1 MIQTIVASAI
11 VVSIAFGFFVLWLRM
26 RKDMRESFKAMSLDA
41 LNQSSDVF
49 LNLAKTHLEK
59 FQEGA
64 RSDLDGRQKAIE
76 ASMQPL
82 KAAMLKLDEQYRD
95 MEKQRS
101 GAYSA
106 LHKQLDMMI
115 NSDRELRQETSQ
127 LVQALRSPNIRGSW
141 GQVHLRRVVELAG
154 LVNQCDFYEQV
165 TLIGEAKSLRPDLI
179 VRLPGARQI
188 VVDAKTPL
196 NSFLD
201 AADSLDEDKRKKCL
215 NEHALSIR
223 KHIKDL
229 SSKEYWKTLEIS
241 PEYVILFLPA
251 ESFFSSALQVDP
263 SLIEVGAS
271 QNIVVATP
279 TTLIAILRA
288 VAFSWKQES
297 LSKSAQEIAK
307 LGGELYDRLGTVYEH
322 WNKVGRN
329 LGAAVQSYNQSI
341 VSLESRALVSARKL
355 KECAGITKELPVI
368 DQLEQLVRE

>member
-1 MIQTIVASAI
+1 MF
-11 VVSIAFGFFVLWLRM
+11 IAFAIFAVALGFLALWLWM
-26 RKDMRESFKAMSLDA
+26 RKTMRESFKSLSLDA
-41 LNQSSDVF
+41 LKQSSDVF
-49 LNLAKTHLEK
+49 LNLAQTHLEK

-64 RSDLDGRQKAIE
+64 RNDLDGRQKAIE
-76 ASMQPL
+76 GVMEPL
-82 KAAMLKLDEQYRD
+82 KVAMSKLDEQYRD

-106 LHKQLDMMI
+106 LHKQLDLMI
-115 NSDRELRQETSQ
+115 QSDRELRQETAQ

-154 LVNQCDFYEQV
+154 LMNQCDFYEQV
-165 TLIGEAKSLRPDLI
+165 TLSNEAKSLRPDLI
-179 VRLPGARQI
+179 VRLPGSRQI
-188 VVDAKTPL
+188 VIDAKTPL

-201 AADSLDEDKRKKCL
+201 AADCIDEERRNKSLA
-215 NEHALSIR
+215 EHASSIR

-229 SSKEYWKTLEIS
+229 SSKEYWKTLDLS

-251 ESFFSSALQVDP
+251 ESFFSAALQVDP

-307 LGGELYDRLGTVYEH
+307 LGSELYDRLGVVHEH
-322 WNKVGRN
+322 WSKVGRN
-329 LGAAVQSYNQSI
+329 LGAAVQSYNQSV

-355 KECAGITKELPVI
+355 KECAGISKELPVI
-368 DQLEQLVRE
+368 EQLEQLVRE

>member
-1 MIQTIVASAI
+1 MIRELILFLG
-11 VVSIAFGFFVLWLRM
+11 IAVGFFALWVWQ
-26 RKDMRESFKAMSLDA
+26 RKQMREAFKALSLDA

-49 LNLAKTHLEK
+49 LNLAQTHLEK

-64 RSDLDGRQKAIE
+64 RNDLERRQKAIE
-76 ASMQPL
+76 ASVEPL
-82 KAAMLKLDEQYRD
+82 KCAMLKLDEQVKE

-106 LHKQLDMMI
+106 LQRQLDLMI
-115 NSDRELRQETSQ
+115 ASDRELRHETSQ

-154 LVNQCDFYEQV
+154 LVNQCDFFEQV
-165 TLIGEAKSLRPDLI
+165 TITGETKVIRPDLV
-179 VRLPGARQI
+179 VRLPGSRQI

-196 NSFLD
+196 NAFLD
-201 AADSLDEDKRKKCL
+201 AADTFDEEKRKKCL
-215 NEHALSIR
+215 AEHAQSIR
-223 KHIKDL
+223 KHMKDL
-229 SSKEYWKTLEIS
+229 SSKEYWKSLEAT

-251 ESFFSSALQVDP
+251 ESFFSAALQVDP
-263 SLIEVGAS
+263 TLIEVGAD

-288 VAFSWKQES
+288 VAFGWKQES

-307 LGGELYDRLGTVYEH
+307 LGSELYDRLGVVHEH
-322 WNKVGRN
+322 WHKVGRN
-329 LGAAVQSYNQSI
+329 LGSAVQAYNQSV

-355 KECAGITKELPVI
+355 KECAGISKELPVI
-368 DQLEQLVRE
+368 EQLEQLVRE